1 MPKSRDR
8 WVLAIV
14 GPLLLGS
21 ITLAAPLAAHAST
34 EPPWYPGADSAGS
47 LTFYNSSGQVITG
60 GSITDAPIAAYVE
73 ASTNDHR
80 SGDTKATLY
89 AYTPKLGE
97 LPATWSG
104 NLLSRSTNYPNASA
118 PAPLNTA
125 TEPVVTGFATDT
137 TLASYI
143 SQFPNTDVSN
153 DGYAGL
159 YELRVQV
166 SGPGIG
172 LEQGVYWNTV
182 ISVDVT
188 SGTISDPTAGTWS
201 VDWPPPSGPAI
212 QAALHGT
219 SKVGSVDSCVPT
231 GTTGATKVVY
241 AWQKNGKAISG
252 APAAN
257 YKIPPALLGGKLT
270 CSITATFDS
279 GTSVG
284 VSKAVTVGLGA
295 ALVPTTKPVVKG
307 AHKPGKAE
315 KVTAGKWSP
324 AATKVIYQWYVGR
337 RKVHGA
343 TKSSFTVPKSDKGKR
358 IHCAVTASATGYA
371 KGIYAT
377 PAVKIT

>member
-1 MPKSRDR
+1 
-8 WVLAIV
+8 V
-14 GPLLLGS
+14 
-21 ITLAAPLAAHAST
+21 
-34 EPPWYPGADSAGS
+34 GS

-97 LPATWSG
+97 VPATWSG

-172 LEQGVYWNTV
+172 QQQGVYWNTV

-231 GTTGATKVVY
+231 GTTGATKVTY
-241 AWQKNGKAISG
+241 AWQENGKAISG
-252 APAAN
+252 ATAAT
-257 YKIPPALLGGKLT
+257 YKIPPALLGEADLLDHGH
-270 CSITATFDS
+270 
-279 GTSVG
+279 VR
-284 VSKAVTVGLGA
+284 LGD
-295 ALVPTTKPVVKG
+295 
-307 AHKPGKAE
+307 
-315 KVTAGKWSP
+315 
-324 AATKVIYQWYVGR
+324 VGR
-337 RKVHGA
+337 VEQGGHGRA
-343 TKSSFTVPKSDKGKR
+343 RRGTGSDDQAGGQGSAQTGQGREGDGRQVVASCHQSDLPMVRGEPKGPWGDEVLPYGAQVGQGQAHPLRGDRVGDRLRQGHLRHAGGEDHLS
-358 IHCAVTASATGYA
+358 
-371 KGIYAT
+371 
-377 PAVKIT
+377 P